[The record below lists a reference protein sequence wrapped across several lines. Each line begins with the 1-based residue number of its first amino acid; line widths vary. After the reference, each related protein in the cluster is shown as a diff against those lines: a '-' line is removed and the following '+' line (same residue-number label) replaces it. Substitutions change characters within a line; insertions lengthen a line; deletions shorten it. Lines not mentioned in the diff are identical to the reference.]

1 MNVKEKLINQYDK
14 SLIDVYKLGYEYGYM
29 NGQIDMEAEEGGGL
43 VDEDKIKE
51 MKKIERK
58 VKEFEVV

>member
-14 SLIDVYKLGYEYGYM
+14 SLIDVYKLGYEYGYL
-29 NGQIDMEAEEGGGL
+29 NGSCDMEADRSGGL